1 VVKESMRILP
11 PVPLQIRVAQRD
23 TTIAG
28 FGLPQRTRVIINAFL
43 TNRVPDVFPD
53 GDTFRPE
60 RWLDITPS
68 SFEFPVFS
76 AGPHLCP
83 GYWFGTAAIKIG
95 LAAVLTRHGLDSLP
109 DTRVDYRAQ
118 PTLRPRQRVDVRL
131 RRVED
136 NARTVTPIA
145 GTIRNLVKLP
155 P

>member
-1 VVKESMRILP
+1 
-11 PVPLQIRVAQRD
+11 
-23 TTIAG
+23 
-28 FGLPQRTRVIINAFL
+28 
-43 TNRVPDVFPD
+43 
-53 GDTFRPE
+53 
-60 RWLDITPS
+60 
-68 SFEFPVFS
+68 
-76 AGPHLCP
+76 
-83 GYWFGTAAIKIG
+83 
-95 LAAVLTRHGLDSLP
+95 LDSLP